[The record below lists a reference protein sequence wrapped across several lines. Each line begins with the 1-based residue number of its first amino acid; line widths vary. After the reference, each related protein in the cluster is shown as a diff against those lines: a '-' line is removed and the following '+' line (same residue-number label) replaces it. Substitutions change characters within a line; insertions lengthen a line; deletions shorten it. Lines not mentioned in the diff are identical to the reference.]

1 MVCRAKEGYCPCL
14 ASGPP
19 PEAKNASGGW
29 WACSATPTRHSPSTY
44 FQAPTVQRCAQTVLS
59 AALASAN
66 LSSWLGTPGAAFTVF
81 AVTDGGWADAFARGG
96 VLCTVAYM
104 RSGACGSVGDLL
116 ASTGLRNTVLNYG
129 APHT

>member
-1 MVCRAKEGYCPCL
+1 MRRRGSYCPSL
-14 ASGPP
+14 ASGP
-19 PEAKNASGGW
+19 SLW
-29 WACSATPTRHSPSTY
+29 
-44 FQAPTVQRCAQTVLS
+44 AQTVLS

-66 LSSWLGTPGAAFTVF
+66 LSGWLGTPGAAFTVF

-116 ASTGLRNTVLNYG
+116 ASTGLRHTVLSYG
-129 APHT
+129 AEPASARVSQGPARAPPTCLRPLGCATPC